1 MPSLRDL
8 QLRFAAA
15 LAGDAEATALF
26 AVPPVQRPAVGP
38 ELDRDAAALIEQRVA
53 IYRGNGHANYRN
65 ALTATFPVVARLT
78 GLPFFR
84 GIVGAF
90 VAAYP
95 PVTGDLNVYGDTLP
109 AFLRAYPPAA
119 GLPYLSDVAALEWA
133 IDEANRAAD
142 APRVPDAVLAALA
155 TAPAERL
162 PHARLM
168 LDPSCRLVASAYPIL
183 RIWRA
188 NQPDRPGDERIALDE
203 GGVALLVRRDAPGVA
218 LESLAP
224 AEHAWLDALASGQAL
239 GAAIDAAVAVDAAFD
254 LRTVL
259 RQHIGAGTIVAASV
273 G

>member
-15 LAGDAEATALF
+15 LAGDAEHAALF
-26 AVPPVQRPAVGP
+26 AAPPVQRPAVGADA
-38 ELDRDAAALIEQRVA
+38 ERDAAAPIEQRIS
-53 IYRGNGHANYRN
+53 IYRGNGRANYRN
-65 ALTATFPVVARLT
+65 ALAATFPVVARLT
-78 GLPFFR
+78 DLPFFHAA
-84 GIVGAF
+84 VDAF
-90 VAAYP
+90 VAAHP
-95 PVTGDLNVYGDTLP
+95 PATGDLNVYGDTFP

-119 GLPYLSDVAALEWA
+119 GLPYLADVAALEWA

-142 APRVPDAVLAALA
+142 ARRVPDAVLAALA

-162 PHARLM
+162 PQVRLT
-168 LDPSCRLVASAYPIL
+168 LDPSCRLVASTYPIL

-188 NQPDRPGDERIALDE
+188 NQSDRAGDERIALDE
-203 GGVALLVRRDAPGVA
+203 GGVALLVRRFVPGVE

-224 AEHAWLDALASGQAL
+224 GEHAWLVALARGEAL
-239 GAAIDAAVAVDAAFD
+239 GAAIDAAMAVDGAFD
-254 LRTVL
+254 LGTVL